1 MSMAIKPFVLGSA
14 SLVSLVIAQPV
25 WAQAAPNSGGIP
37 QDLPE
42 QPSDG
47 TVARQ
52 EGDAVTA
59 DQAAAPAS
67 GAVGEE
73 EIVVTGVR
81 GSIIGAINVK
91 RDATQIVD
99 SIVAEDVGKLPDNNV
114 IEALQRVTGVQVT
127 NRTGG
132 EAAGFSIRGLP
143 DALTTMNGR
152 NIFTAS
158 GRSFSL
164 QDIPANLVKRID
176 VYKTRAAEQIETGLA
191 GQVDVFTRRP
201 FDFDGFAI
209 SAVARGIYNE
219 QADTFNPNISALV
232 SDRWETGI
240 GDIGVLVNGSYA
252 RTKYRD
258 MTVTA
263 GALVPFAAT
272 AIPGNAA
279 NTCSP
284 SNPNGWVVLE
294 RLQPSDCR
302 APGQALWQPGTDRGL
317 ATAPGST
324 LLVNGQQTPY
334 YLSRDAVFSSDLT
347 GQRER
352 PAVNA
357 AIQWAPNSSSEY
369 TFEFFW
375 NQFKA
380 DTYNSLMFSF
390 VDCCGSLGSNPL
402 STVGLY
408 DGTNL
413 VKTRTVPGVFGFN
426 SGDYTRSKTDSF
438 VYALNG
444 KWDVGERGKIVAD
457 LSYQTSRFDTQFLAM
472 RLNRTASRIDVDFN
486 AGGGIPSYNFN
497 DNALLLDPAQ
507 WNVAEFYD
515 NANRSKGS
523 ALTFQVDAD
532 YSWDEGFIRKVK
544 AGLRYDDR
552 KAADSVRT
560 QDAGVLGVNFATLDR
575 GLQTSNSG
583 FFDGRA
589 DVPTSWLNVNGSY
602 LYDNAD
608 AIRSLYRARNVGN
621 LRLSDQLALTQVFD
635 INEITMAAYAQAD
648 AEVSIFGRPLAI
660 QAGLRYVDVDTDFTF
675 TDRYA
680 VPVLTTGGSQ
690 ATNRFLP
697 AVTLRYDITSNFRA
711 RFNYGQTLRRPGFAD
726 LNPNFQLTGDLT
738 NVGYGTGSGGNVN
751 LRSTVSKNYDAALEW
766 YFERNSLIY
775 GTLFRREIDGLVVPI
790 TSLVNVE
797 NTGLNTNRFL
807 VTRPENA
814 SNGVLKGA
822 ELGLTYFPTYLPG
835 VLKGLG
841 FVGSLTVLD
850 SRQNIPQVDLNGNV
864 TGQDQSSFFGVSDF
878 SYNVTAA
885 YDRGPIGARLSYV
898 WRKAFLAN
906 NEARLF
912 AGPIGVW
919 RRPESSLDFQL
930 TASITP
936 RLGLTFDAVNL
947 TNSKQQTYYKFE
959 DAGNQDQFNLAT
971 TLLSRTF
978 AVGLRYSFD

>member
-25 WAQAAPNSGGIP
+25 WAQAALNSGGIP

-263 GALVPFAAT
+263 GALVPFVTEA
-272 AIPGNAA
+272 G
-279 NTCSP
+279 
-284 SNPNGWVVLE
+284 
-294 RLQPSDCR
+294 
-302 APGQALWQPGTDRGL
+302 APGYLPLQRVFPDSGAWQPGLERGL
-317 ATAPGST
+317 STAPGST
-324 LLVNGQQTPY
+324 FSLGGQQVPY
-334 YLSRDAVFSSDLT
+334 YLSRDAVFSNDLT
-347 GQRER
+347 GTRER

-375 NQFKA
+375 NQYKA
-380 DTYNSLMFSF
+380 STYNSMMFSY
-390 VDCCGSLGSNPL
+390 VDWWENLGPNPGS
-402 STVGLY
+402 TIGLY
-408 DGTNL
+408 NESNL
-413 VKTRTVPGVFGFN
+413 IKTRSVGNVFGFN
-426 SGDYTRSKTDSF
+426 SGDYARSKTDSF

-457 LSYQTSRFDTQFLAM
+457 LSYQTSRFDTQFLAL
-472 RLNRTASRIDVDFN
+472 RLNRNASQIDVDFN

-835 VLKGLG
+835 VLKGLPG
-841 FVGSLTVLD
+841 YSL
-850 SRQNIPQVDLNGNV
+850 
-864 TGQDQSSFFGVSDF
+864 
-878 SYNVTAA
+878 A
-885 YDRGPIGARLSYV
+885 
-898 WRKAFLAN
+898 
-906 NEARLF
+906 
-912 AGPIGVW
+912 
-919 RRPESSLDFQL
+919 
-930 TASITP
+930 
-936 RLGLTFDAVNL
+936 
-947 TNSKQQTYYKFE
+947 
-959 DAGNQDQFNLAT
+959 
-971 TLLSRTF
+971 
-978 AVGLRYSFD
+978 